1 MIYPI
6 ARADL
11 CSMLAAAANWQN
23 SNLAVEFV
31 HHEFS
36 AATSVDEMKE
46 MLSGRVERRLA
57 TNRPAKLEAA
67 EDPAIGETVVLANV
81 SEHGARLIAD
91 RHWGTGKRVVVSDSQ
106 LNFRANAE
114 IVYCEPQVSRQFAVG
129 LKFTAHQEIHLL
141 VVGA

>member
-11 CSMLAAAANWQN
+11 CSMLAEAANWETQ
-23 SNLAVEFV
+23 
-31 HHEFS
+31 
-36 AATSVDEMKE
+36 MKE

-57 TNRPAKLEAA
+57 SNRPARLEAA
-67 EDPAIGETVVLANV
+67 EDPAIGATVVLANV
-81 SEHGARLIAD
+81 SEHGARIIAD
-91 RHWGTGKRVVVSDSQ
+91 RPWGAGKQVIVSDSQ

-129 LKFTAHQEIHLL
+129 VRFTGHQEIHLL
-141 VVGA
+141 VVGT

>member
-1 MIYPI
+1 
-6 ARADL
+6 
-11 CSMLAAAANWQN
+11 
-23 SNLAVEFV
+23 
-31 HHEFS
+31 
-36 AATSVDEMKE
+36 MKE

-57 TNRPAKLEAA
+57 TNRSAKLEAA

-91 RHWGTGKRVVVSDSQ
+91 RYWGAGKQVIVSDSQ

-129 LKFTAHQEIHLL
+129 LRFTGHQEIHSL
-141 VVGA
+141 VAGA